1 MFDFTS
7 YVYNLGIYIPW
18 WWMKRFNVSQR
29 SLIAVT
35 FWLLTNQTLSFHS
48 GIHFLSDNKNH
59 RKNPPL
65 LSLLRIEKEKKEIC
79 EMLFWYMFGFAEGL
93 RSTGKIYKFYFY
105 FIYEAFSAEHF
116 LSFHPLI
123 SDLFPQGILT
133 PNSSE
138 NTRNNISNLNITHET
153 KQQKRILRSTN
164 IGISHIHVECQMGRY
179 ERESSI

>member
-1 MFDFTS
+1 MFTIWEFIFHDDEWNALMSVNEVLSQSHFDFWRIKL
-7 YVYNLGIYIPW
+7 Y
-18 WWMKRFNVSQR
+18 
-29 SLIAVT
+29 
-35 FWLLTNQTLSFHS
+35 LSTPEF
-48 GIHFLSDNKNH
+48 IFLSDNKNH
-59 RKNPPL
+59 RKNPP
-65 LSLLRIEKEKKEIC
+65 LLRIEKEKKEIC